1 MKTEKKKDT
10 EKAKYEKP
18 TLTKFKKLTDVVG
31 GTPSSPTGGELG
43 CTRF

>member
-18 TLTKFKKLTDVVG
+18 ALTKYGKLTDV
-31 GTPSSPTGGELG
+31 TAGE
-43 CTRF
+43 TR